1 MLRLLACCGL
11 SIFLYI
17 FLFSFSFDRPL
28 SLGILNLE
36 IEQKSS
42 RLAALPSP
50 KLVILAGSNG
60 PYSHSCVVIGSMLN
74 LPCENAGI
82 AVGIGLDDLF
92 AQYGPS
98 LHHGDIVYMPM
109 ETAQYIITRAQND
122 ASADGAILLR
132 HNRKTLG
139 ALGAER
145 VLGAIFSSSFVDF
158 LDSVAEMSAVHF
170 RLISVSVTIAGEYN
184 TLGDRIGTS
193 LATADPNLLPTAPRI
208 EPGADRIDQGYGS
221 AEIRRFVAQQT
232 RNGVKVIGGL
242 PTELETAQLPPATIA
257 AIRSIYTSDGGNFV
271 LLTNHSRY
279 PRADF
284 YDSEDHLAQPCQ
296 YKHSIEVG
304 EALGRALRRAVL
316 PPSAAVTRIAA
327 TCPS

>member
-11 SIFLYI
+11 SVFLYI
-17 FLFSFSFDRPL
+17 VVFSFSFDRPL
-28 SLGILNLE
+28 SLGLLDLE
-36 IEQKSS
+36 IQQKSS
-42 RLAALPSP
+42 RLATLPSP

-109 ETAQYIITRAQND
+109 ETAQYIVTQAQNNT
-122 ASADGAILLR
+122 SADGAILLR
-132 HNRKTLG
+132 YDRQTLGMLGPERTLG
-139 ALGAER
+139 AF
-145 VLGAIFSSSFVDF
+145 FSTSFTDF
-158 LDSVAEMSAVHF
+158 LDSLAEMLAVHF
-170 RLISVSVTIAGEYN
+170 RLFSASVLMAKEYN
-184 TLGDRIGTS
+184 TEGDRIGTS
-193 LATADPNLLPTAPRI
+193 LATADPKLLPSSPRI
-208 EPGADRIDQGYGS
+208 EPSANRIGRGYGS
-221 AEIRRFVAQQT
+221 AEIRHFVADET
-232 RNGVKVIGGL
+232 RNGVEVIGGL
-242 PTELETAQLPPATIA
+242 PTDIQTVTLPTSTIA
-257 AIRSIYTSDGGNFV
+257 AIRSIYVAGGGRFII
-271 LLTNHSRY
+271 LHDLSRY

-296 YKHSIEVG
+296 YKHSIEVA
-304 EALGRALRRAVL
+304 EALGQALRRAVL
-316 PPSAAVTRIAA
+316 PPPVALMQLAS

>member
-17 FLFSFSFDRPL
+17 VLFSFSFDRPL
-28 SLGILNLE
+28 SLGLLNLE
-36 IEQKSS
+36 IQQKSS
-42 RLAALPSP
+42 RLANLPSP

-74 LPCENAGI
+74 LPCENAGV

-109 ETAQYIITRAQND
+109 ETEQYIVTRAQNNT
-122 ASADGAILLR
+122 SADGAMLLR
-132 HNRKTLG
+132 YNRQTLR
-139 ALGAER
+139 ALGTER
-145 VLGAIFSSSFVDF
+145 VLGAIFSTSFLDF
-158 LDSVAEMSAVHF
+158 LDSLAEMMAAHFHLLSASSLF
-170 RLISVSVTIAGEYN
+170 AAEYN
-184 TLGDRIGTS
+184 IEGDRIGTS
-193 LATADPNLLPTAPRI
+193 LATADQKLLPASPPI
-208 EPGADRIDQGYGS
+208 DPSADRIDHAYGS
-221 AEIRRFVAQQT
+221 EIIHHFVADQT
-232 RNGVKVIGGL
+232 RAGVEVIGGL
-242 PTELETAQLPPATIA
+242 PTQFQTAQLPPATID
-257 AIRSIYTSDGGNFV
+257 AIRSVYVSAGGGFIILNDF
-271 LLTNHSRY
+271 SQY

-296 YKHSIEVG
+296 YKHSIEVA
-304 EALGRALRRAVL
+304 EALGRALRRAIL
-316 PPSAAVTRIAA
+316 PPSAALMRIAS